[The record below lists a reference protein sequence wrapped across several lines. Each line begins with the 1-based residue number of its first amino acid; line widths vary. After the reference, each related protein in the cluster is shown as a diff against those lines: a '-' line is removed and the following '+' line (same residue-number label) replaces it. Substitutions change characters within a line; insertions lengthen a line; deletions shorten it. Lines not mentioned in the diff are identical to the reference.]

1 MEDYKKLVTELIE
14 DHIEDVRNWD
24 ATKTRGDVLKDL
36 AEDHGDVF
44 GNMTGSRT
52 CSTYESQQF
61 IDKSGA
67 IWDDEILDLFAGLG
81 DDYFTETLKRG
92 AETLDV
98 VICELVADQVIYD
111 MASAEGIE
119 L

>member
-14 DHIEDVRNWD
+14 DHISDQLSYDKEL
-24 ATKTRGDVLKDL
+24 TRGDVLKAL
-36 AEDHGDVF
+36 AEDHEDVF

-52 CSTYESQQF
+52 CSTWESQQF

-67 IWDDEILDLFAGLG
+67 IWDDEILNLFAGLG

-98 VICELVADQVIYD
+98 VICELIADGVIYE
-111 MASAEGIE
+111 MAEAEGVK